1 MEEKLEEIKFKVEE
15 IKTLFNT
22 SMTKLNDKDEVIKQK
37 DARITELTDK
47 LVKVSKEK
55 DDALWEKID
64 LMKAI
69 TNEREEM
76 HDQFTNIKQE
86 LLKKEQTIK
95 KLKRKSRE
103 AQDGLMGSSFEVD
116 RMKKEVKKK
125 VEEIKEIEEKVASV
139 ATGSTG
145 IIYDVKSAMEYMHKR
160 VEQANRSL
168 RLVTPT
174 IEFMK
179 EQGLIEAIDQ
189 LPESCVVNIA
199 TSMNVDEHNEIIET
213 WKSRGWYVNNYQG
226 QNFLMISANGSD
238 VSISFISEGKVS
250 GFYSN
255 IVDLVTIF
263 KQALM
268 YPFIKGQK
276 L

>member
-1 MEEKLEEIKFKVEE
+1 MEEKLDDIKNKVEE
-15 IKTLFNT
+15 IKTLFTT
-22 SMTKLNDKDEVIKQK
+22 SMTKLTDKDEVIKKK
-37 DARITELTDK
+37 DVRITELTDK

-76 HDQFTNIKQE
+76 HDQVTNLKQE
-86 LLKKEQTIK
+86 ILKKEQKIK
-95 KLKRKSRE
+95 RLKQKSRE

-125 VEEIKEIEEKVASV
+125 DQAIKEIEEKVASV

-145 IIYDVKSAMEYMHKR
+145 IIYDIKSAMEYMHDR
-160 VEQANRSL
+160 IQQANRSL
-168 RLVTPT
+168 RLVAPT

-179 EQGLIEAIDQ
+179 EQGLLDAIEQ
-189 LPESCVVNIA
+189 LPDSCVVNIA
-199 TSMNVDEHNEIIET
+199 TFMNIDEHNELIEK